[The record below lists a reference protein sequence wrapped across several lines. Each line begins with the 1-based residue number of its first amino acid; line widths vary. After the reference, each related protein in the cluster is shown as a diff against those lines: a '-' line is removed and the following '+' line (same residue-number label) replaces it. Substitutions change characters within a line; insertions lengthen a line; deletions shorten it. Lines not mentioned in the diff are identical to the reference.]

1 VAILK
6 TARIRRRF
14 DHRKTLTAPAPQ
26 ELVTEYAFV
35 ESPLLTGRS
44 IEGYHPDT
52 LMPQSISFLPRN
64 SLSRAALAAA
74 VLGVVFASPTIPAQ
88 VHNGMPR
95 AERHES
101 RHEIYHLENLWRDA
115 IVKGDTTAMSS
126 LLADDYMAITPFGTL
141 QNKQQTLDTLGSG
154 RWHIASLNQLELKV
168 RFYGTTALV
177 TSLVEVQGMSPEGD
191 ISGDYRYTRVYARDP
206 KGNWKIVNFEAN
218 RMSPISSAAQK

>member
-1 VAILK
+1 MDAASGPYRLG
-6 TARIRRRF
+6 RRTR
-14 DHRKTLTAPAPQ
+14 LTPPASP
-26 ELVTEYAFV
+26 EPVIDDALADC
-35 ESPLLTGRS
+35 PLLTGRS
-44 IEGYHPDT
+44 IEDYYPDT
-52 LMPQSISFLPRN
+52 LMPQFFSFLPRSCRN
-64 SLSRAALAAA
+64 RAALAAA
-74 VLGVVFASPTIPAQ
+74 VLGVVLASPAVPAQ
-88 VHNGMPR
+88 AHTGMPR

-115 IVKGDTTAMSS
+115 MVKGDTSALSS

-154 RWHIASLNQLELKV
+154 RWHFTALNQLELKV

-177 TSLVEVQGMSPEGD
+177 TSLVEVQGTSPEGD

-218 RMSPISSAAQK
+218 RMSPDASAAQK

>member
-1 VAILK
+1 MLA
-6 TARIRRRF
+6 
-14 DHRKTLTAPAPQ
+14 
-26 ELVTEYAFV
+26 ESSS

-44 IEGYHPDT
+44 IEGYHPGT
-52 LMPQSISFLPRN
+52 LMPQSISFLSR
-64 SLSRAALAAA
+64 SYRSRATLAAA
-74 VLGVVFASPTIPAQ
+74 VLGVVFASPAMPAQ

-101 RHEIYHLENLWRDA
+101 RHEISHLENLWRDA
-115 IVKGDTTAMSS
+115 IVKGDTATMSS

-141 QNKQQTLDTLGSG
+141 QNKQQTLDNLGSG
-154 RWHIASLNQLELKV
+154 RWHITSLNQLELKM

-177 TSLVEVQGMSPEGD
+177 TSLVEVQGTSPEGD

-218 RMSPISSAAQK
+218 RISGTTSAAEK

>member
-1 VAILK
+1 M
-6 TARIRRRF
+6 
-14 DHRKTLTAPAPQ
+14 
-26 ELVTEYAFV
+26 TEVAFV
-35 ESPLLTGRS
+35 DSPSLTGRS
-44 IEGYHPDT
+44 IGDYHPDT
-52 LMPQSISFLPRN
+52 LMPQSICFPSRSYRN
-64 SLSRAALAAA
+64 RAALAAA
-74 VLGVVFASPTIPAQ
+74 VLGVVFASPAMPAQ

-101 RHEIYHLENLWRDA
+101 RHEINHLEGLWRDA

-141 QNKQQTLDTLGSG
+141 QNKQQTLDNLGSG
-154 RWHIASLNQLELKV
+154 RWHITSLNQVELKV

-177 TSLVEVQGMSPEGD
+177 TSLVEVQGTSPEGD

-218 RMSPISSAAQK
+218 RISPGATAAEK